1 MTRHVLVAVAGLP
14 RRIEQEFVQ
23 RFIRAPERPRNLQV
37 IASLPQDRDGGF
49 TEAHVSDFYDRV
61 AAKLETLEE
70 RHGCILS
77 QSNLIVLYMDGQDR
91 LEHLLLHALGTEA
104 LVAPL
109 SVDRPFKVRE
119 LVQRAHRALAAA
131 RRLVAVIEMQVTRHE
146 GRTCLLLPQRN
157 FGKGAR
163 TVFDCVRSAVRR
175 RASPEEFENDV
186 DHVDRSL
193 RSGEGDYCGRD
204 RLIFRAARARHGIAP
219 TWQERGRH
227 LHSCIIRGRMRF
239 GAPYSPKFHYDCE
252 IPHGGPRTFLDCHGT
267 NRRIRRRNHVNI
279 APNDAVR

>member
-23 RFIRAPERPRNLQV
+23 GFIRAPEGPRNLQV
-37 IASLPQDRDGGF
+37 IASLPQDGDEGF
-49 TEAHVSDFYDRV
+49 TEAYVSAFYDRV
-61 AAKLETLEE
+61 AAKLETLE

-77 QSNLIVLYMDGQDR
+77 QSNLIVLYVDRQDR
-91 LEHLLLHALGTEA
+91 SEHLLFRALGTEA
-104 LVAPL
+104 LVVPL
-109 SVDRPFKVRE
+109 SVGCPIKIRE
-119 LVQRAHRALAAA
+119 LVRCAHRALAAA
-131 RRLVAVIEMQVTRHE
+131 RRLTAVIETQVTRHE

-157 FGKGAR
+157 LGKGAR
-163 TVFDCVRSAVRR
+163 AVFDCVRRAARR
-175 RASPEEFENDV
+175 RTGPEDFENDV
-186 DHVDRSL
+186 DHVGRSL
-193 RSGEGDYCGRD
+193 RSGEGDYCGRA

-239 GAPYSPKFHYDCE
+239 GAPYSPEFHYDCE
-252 IPHGGPRTFLDCHGT
+252 IPRGGPRTYLDCHGT